1 MNIATDAGLL
11 LPQAG
16 NSASWAAR
24 LSVGTRIGAGFA
36 VIVLLLLSVSA
47 VMGLKLL
54 GIERRAVL
62 VSGAMAPSQAKLS
75 KIMVEINGAAI
86 DQRDHLLH
94 RARSAVEARKRRWDT
109 IGEERAALDAL
120 LPRFASDETL
130 AAWRV
135 AKERMD
141 AWKALQDELEQAVIA
156 GQIGADAEREFLRTR
171 VAQARGPLR
180 DAIDGTVDPATNARR
195 GGMHALLTAQ
205 VETELALID
214 RETEAALTT
223 LGVALLVTLLVSITA
238 AIAASRSVVRPL
250 HAITVAIRRLIEG
263 NTVLDVP
270 GRDRRD
276 EIGTVAGG
284 VQAFREALIAK
295 RRADEAAAAEGSV
308 KAARA
313 DRVETL
319 VHDFEAV
326 AAGALRAVATAT
338 VELDATAREMA
349 STAAQS
355 SEGAGSVAAAAE
367 QASGSVQTMAA
378 ATEELSASIAE
389 VARQVAES
397 ARVARQAAEDTR
409 ETDKVVESLSGTTD
423 RIGEVV
429 RLIAGIAGQTN
440 LLALNATIESA
451 RAGEHGKGFAVVAS
465 EVKQLAAQT
474 AKATEE
480 IGAQILAMQEETRRA
495 VDAIK
500 RIGGTVEKM
509 NNLAGQVAAVAEEQA
524 AATREIGQ
532 AVAAASAGTQ
542 NASRD
547 ASGLAAGA
555 ALTGAAATQVRAASG
570 ELAQQAE
577 TLRGRVDAFLSAI
590 RAA

>member
-1 MNIATDAGLL
+1 MGA
-11 LPQAG
+11 
-16 NSASWAAR
+16 
-24 LSVGTRIGAGFA
+24 RIGAGFA

-120 LPRFASDETL
+120 LPRFASDATL
-130 AAWRV
+130 AAWRT

-141 AWKALQDELEQAVIA
+141 VWKALQDELEQAVLA
-156 GQIGADAEREFLRTR
+156 GQIGADAEREMLRTR
-171 VAQARGPLR
+171 VAQSRGPLR
-180 DAIDGTVDPATNARR
+180 DAIDGAVDPATGARR
-195 GGMHALLTAQ
+195 GGVQ
-205 VETELALID
+205 VEAELASVA
-214 RETEAALTT
+214 RETEVALTT
-223 LGVALLVTLLVSITA
+223 LGVAVLATLLISITA
-238 AIAASRSVVRPL
+238 AIVASRSVVRPL
-250 HAITVAIRRLIEG
+250 HAITIALQRLIEG
-263 NTVLDVP
+263 DTALDVP

-313 DRVETL
+313 DRVEAL

-326 AAGALRAVATAT
+326 ATGALRAVATAT
-338 VELDATAREMA
+338 AELDATAGRMA
-349 STAAQS
+349 GTAAES
-355 SEGAGSVAAAAE
+355 SEGAGSVAAAAK
-367 QASGSVQTMAA
+367 QVSGSVQTMAA

-397 ARVARQAAEDTR
+397 ARVARRAAEDAR
-409 ETDKVVESLSGTTD
+409 ETDKVVESLSGTTG

-480 IGAQILAMQEETRRA
+480 IGAQIPAMQEETRRA

-500 RIGGTVEKM
+500 RIGGTVEEM
-509 NNLAGQVAAVAEEQA
+509 NSLAGQVAAVADEQA

-547 ASGLAAGA
+547 ASGLATGA
-555 ALTGAAATQVRAASG
+555 ALTGAAATEVRAASG
-570 ELAQQAE
+570 KLAQQAE
-577 TLRGRVDAFLSAI
+577 TLRERVDAFLSAI